1 MRYYGF
7 VLNTS
12 AEEIKENCTIRWKD
26 FDYDS
31 PIGAMNKYLY
41 RELKSGLT
49 FLAYGV
55 AENDTVYSMFSYDE
69 SKYTLEDA
77 YHNILDMLSDAFH
90 VRKVKVEPYEITSGC
105 FYDYWLEAKRRALMH
120 HSRFYEL
127 ANLRVYEDLDRNGD
141 STHRFILNEKIISG
155 EVSDKIG
162 MYDESVIKELSNIK
176 AHCNKDEV
184 KGNMVHYI
192 ISAKSRE
199 ASDDIAETL
208 MNHLYEAKRISTKRM
223 VMINEIEPEV
233 YKHAVYFEEVIE
245 NNRGGAIV
253 LDLSEKFGRN
263 TVEYGMTCKYI
274 EKMVK
279 KYRNECLF
287 IFTYNMDKPGFA
299 YTLLP
304 QLKKYVIPVMLRE
317 GTGDRKAAVNYMKSL
332 IKTSEYSKYANQ
344 AGKFMTRFPGDEFS
358 QTDVLMDYEQFE
370 SWCINKNILKAYDF
384 EFSDDFMLDR
394 SESEEAP
401 YEKLKSMI
409 GLKKVKEQIDS
420 IIAANVIEKER
431 KKLSGKSYK
440 PGTMHMIFAGN
451 PGSAKT
457 TVAKLFAGIAKDHG
471 ILKSGAFV
479 ECSGVH
485 LDSMSLKES
494 FIAAKGGVLFIDEA
508 YAMWMEGPITTLL
521 QEMENHRDEV
531 IVVLAGYNDSMRAF
545 LGCNEGLKSR
555 IPYWIDFPDYDGKE
569 LTEIF
574 KLMLKDGGFTASE
587 DAINEAYYILDK
599 ARYVDGFGNGRYVR
613 NLMESTIKNQS
624 VRLMKIKESGKKI
637 SREEYFNLIAE
648 DVASTEEGF
657 TERREP
663 GTALKELEDMIGLT
677 SVKEVMKKA
686 VASFKLK
693 KRCMEKGIQKDK
705 ATMHMVF
712 TGNPGTAK
720 TTVARLLAE
729 IMKDENIL
737 PSGKFV
743 EAGRADLVGAFVGT
757 TAIKVK
763 KKFREAQ
770 GGVLFIDEAYSLC
783 DGNRGSYGDE
793 AINTIVQEME
803 NHREDTV
810 VIFAGYPKEMQEFLE
825 RNPGMSSRI
834 AFHIGFEDY
843 STEELCD
850 ITKLM
855 VSKKKMTITD
865 AAMAK
870 LAKIYREVRGN
881 EGYGNGRFVRKMLE
895 EAEMNLAERLYDL
908 NEAEITEEIVS
919 TIEECDIP
927 DYKAGAQEKKKPVG
941 FVIV

>member
-12 AEEIKENCTIRWKD
+12 AEEISKNSTIRWKD
-26 FDYDS
+26 YDYDS
-31 PIGAMNKYLY
+31 PIGAMNKYVY

-49 FLAYGV
+49 FLAYAV

-69 SKYTLEDA
+69 SKYSLEDA
-77 YHNILDMLSDAFH
+77 YQNILDLLADTFR
-90 VRKVKVEPYEITSGC
+90 VKKVKVEPYEITSGC

-120 HSRFYEL
+120 HARFYEL
-127 ANLRVYEDLDRNGD
+127 ANLRVHEDRDREGNIIH
-141 STHRFILNEKIISG
+141 HRFVLEEKIVSG
-155 EVSDKIG
+155 EVSALNP
-162 MYDESVIKELSNIK
+162 MYDESVVKELSNIT
-176 AHCNKDEV
+176 AHQSKGEV
-184 KGNMVHYI
+184 KGNMVHYV

-199 ASDDIAETL
+199 AADDIAETL
-208 MNHLYEAKRISTKRM
+208 VNNLYVANRISTKRM
-223 VMINEIEPEV
+223 VMISEMDPKV
-233 YKHAVYFEEVIE
+233 YEGVGYLEEVIE

-253 LDLSEKFGRN
+253 IDLSEKFACN
-263 TVEYGMTCKYI
+263 TVSYGMACKYL

-287 IFTYNMDKPGFA
+287 IFTYNKDKPGFS

-304 QLKKYVIPVMLRE
+304 QLKKYVIPVMLKE
-317 GTGDRKAAVNYMKSL
+317 GTGDRKAAVVYMKNL
-332 IKTSEYSKYANQ
+332 IKASEYSKYANQ
-344 AGKFMTRFPGDEFS
+344 AGEFMARFPGDEFS
-358 QTDVLMDYEQFE
+358 QTEVLMNYEQFE

-384 EFSDDFMLDR
+384 DFSDDFMLDR
-394 SESEEAP
+394 SECEESP
-401 YEKLKSMI
+401 YERLQAMI

-431 KKLSGKSYK
+431 KVLSGKRYN

-457 TVAKLFAGIAKDHG
+457 TVAKLFAGIAKDNG

-485 LDSMSLKES
+485 LDCQTLEES
-494 FIAAKGGVLFIDEA
+494 FVAAKGGVLFIDEA
-508 YAMWMEGPITTLL
+508 YAMCMDGPVTTLL

-531 IVVLAGYNDSMRAF
+531 IVVLAGYNESMRAF
-545 LGCNEGLKSR
+545 LNYNEGLKSR
-555 IPYWIDFPDYDGKE
+555 IPYWIEFPDYDGKE
-569 LTEIF
+569 LAEIF
-574 KLMLKDGGFTASE
+574 KLMLKDSGFTATE
-587 DAINEAYYILDK
+587 EAVNEAYYILDK

-613 NLMESTIKNQS
+613 NLVESVIKNQS
-624 VRLMKIKESGKKI
+624 VRLMKIKESGEKI
-637 SREEYFNLIAE
+637 SKDEYFNITAE
-648 DVASTEEGF
+648 DVAATEEGF
-657 TERREP
+657 AERRAP
-663 GTALKELEDMIGLT
+663 GTALKELEAMIGLT

-686 VASFKLK
+686 IASFKLK

-729 IMKDENIL
+729 IMKDEKIL
-737 PSGKFV
+737 PAGKFV
-743 EAGRADLVGAFVGT
+743 EAGRSDLVAGFVGQ

-783 DGNRGSYGDE
+783 DDRKGSFGDE

-834 AFHIGFEDY
+834 AFHIGFDDY
-843 STEELCD
+843 TTEELCD

-855 VSKKKMTITD
+855 ITKKKMTLTD

-870 LAKIYREVRGN
+870 LEKIYREVRSN
-881 EGYGNGRFVRKMLE
+881 VGYGNGRFVRKMLE

-908 NEAEITEEIVS
+908 KEDEITEDIV
-919 TIEECDIP
+919 TTLEECDIP
-927 DYKAGAQEKKKPVG
+927 DYKAGNQVKRKPIG
-941 FVIV
+941 FVI